1 MNILDLIICIVLII
15 FAISGLR
22 KGLIVEVF
30 NLASYLIGVYGAMYF
45 SEIVSNSLSKALHV
59 SPEYLMMI
67 AFILT
72 FIVFVIVVRYL
83 AALLSNLIE
92 AINLGLFDKIGGLV
106 FGGLKGALIVSLCIM
121 ALNIFGSGEVVD
133 KELREQ
139 SLLYTRTE
147 NIANVIYNNQ
157 ELVKDS
163 MKKSF
168 DKGKN
173 IFDDS
178 VDKIEDIIEKI

>member
-1 MNILDLIICIVLII
+1 
-15 FAISGLR
+15 
-22 KGLIVEVF
+22 
-30 NLASYLIGVYGAMYF
+30 
-45 SEIVSNSLSKALHV
+45 
-59 SPEYLMMI
+59 
-67 AFILT
+67 
-72 FIVFVIVVRYL
+72 
-83 AALLSNLIE
+83 
-92 AINLGLFDKIGGLV
+92 
-106 FGGLKGALIVSLCIM
+106 M
-121 ALNIFGSGEVVD
+121 ALNIFGSGEVID

-157 ELVKDS
+157 ELVKYS